1 MAVRRQKKFPVRLYN
16 RSFYI
21 RIDAGRD
28 FRMLKLTLTEN
39 TELIDNR
46 EKCLTWLRTHKVDV
60 GLTSSASGRSVFLLG
75 IHTRGSPIM
84 RIPPRPVVQ
93 PALAQESLK
102 SEMGEKMKAA
112 CEAAFEG
119 DQDGVITGME
129 AAGQRGADG
138 IREYID
144 AGIDPPNSPVTLS
157 GGWIWNRA
165 AKKGVLVSGK
175 NGSTP
180 MKDTEQLYNDFD
192 WEITGR

>member
-1 MAVRRQKKFPVRLYN
+1 MA
-16 RSFYI
+16 
-21 RIDAGRD
+21 
-28 FRMLKLTLTEN
+28 LTLKMTED
-39 TELIDNR
+39 TELLEKRD
-46 EKCLTWLRTHKVDV
+46 KCLEYLRKHKVDV

-119 DQDGVITGME
+119 DLDGVVVGME

-157 GGWIWNRA
+157 GGWIWNRV
-165 AKKGVLVSGK
+165 AKKGVLVGGKSGDK
-175 NGSTP
+175 P
-180 MKDTEQLYNDFD
+180 MFDTGQLQ
-192 WEITGR
+192 